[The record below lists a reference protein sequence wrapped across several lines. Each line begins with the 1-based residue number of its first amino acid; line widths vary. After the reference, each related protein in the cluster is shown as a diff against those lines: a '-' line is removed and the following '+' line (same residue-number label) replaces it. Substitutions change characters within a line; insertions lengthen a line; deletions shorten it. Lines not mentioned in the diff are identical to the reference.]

1 MQSVL
6 SLSKATIK
14 KCQDYYAGHM
24 KESAPA
30 GALFQAQTNET
41 TITAYHSGKV
51 LFQGKNA
58 NLEANRWAD
67 QQLDLSKKG
76 EKRVKVR
83 PQQDQPGQNLP
94 AGFQNWSVIGSD
106 EVGAGAYFG
115 PLTTAAVYVPQDQN
129 AWVKSLGIADSKTLT
144 DDKIKVMA
152 PQIIDRLPHHVVNL
166 MPDKYNQLQQS
177 GQNVVAMKA
186 LSHNF
191 VLATVLGKIS
201 PAKPDGFLIDQ
212 FVTPNSYFR
221 YLKKNHQ
228 QPIVENQVYFTTKGE
243 RYHLAVAA
251 ASILARYV
259 ELISM
264 AELSKEAGI
273 HLPIGAGKEA
283 DRVASR
289 LIKEGK
295 DLNHF
300 AKVHFAN
307 TKKAEK
313 LARGWVNASER

>member
-14 KCQDYYAGHM
+14 KCQDYYAGHL
-24 KESAPA
+24 KATAPT

-51 LFQGKNA
+51 LFQGANA
-58 NLEANRWAD
+58 SQEASRWAN
-67 QQLDLSKKG
+67 QQLDLNKKG

-83 PQQDQPGQNLP
+83 PQHDQPGQNLP

-115 PLTTAAVYVPQDQN
+115 PLTTAAVYVPKDQN

-144 DDKIKVMA
+144 DEKIKNLA
-152 PQIIDRLPHHVVNL
+152 PKIIDRLPHHVVNL

-177 GQNVVAMKA
+177 KQNVVAMKA

-191 VLATVLGKIS
+191 VLATVLKKIS

-212 FVTPNSYFR
+212 FVAPNSYFH
-221 YLKKNHQ
+221 YLKKNQ
-228 QPIVENQVYFTTKGE
+228 QKPIVADQVYFSTKGE

-264 AELSKEAGI
+264 AELSQEAGI

-283 DRVASR
+283 DRVASQ

-295 DLNHF
+295 DLSHF

-307 TKKAEK
+307 TQKAQK
-313 LARGWVNASER
+313 LAQE